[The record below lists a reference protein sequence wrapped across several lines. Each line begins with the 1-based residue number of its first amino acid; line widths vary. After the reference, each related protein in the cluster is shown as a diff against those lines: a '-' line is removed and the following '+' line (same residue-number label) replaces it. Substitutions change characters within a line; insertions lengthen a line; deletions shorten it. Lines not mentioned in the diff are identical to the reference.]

1 MLIASFVLKL
11 INNKRKILT
20 HQEVIGRI
28 AEQIKSVITQVCK
41 ESKLWIHSNLRR
53 PSFSF
58 SSLTFKLYI

>member
-20 HQEVIGRI
+20 HQEIIGRI

-41 ESKLWIHSNLRR
+41 ESKLWIHSNLRQ

>member
-20 HQEVIGRI
+20 HQEIIGRI

>member
-1 MLIASFVLKL
+1 MLIASFDLKL

-20 HQEVIGRI
+20 HQEIIGRI